1 MRWGLLAGGLPVARH
16 GPPNRSVYGLLL
28 LPALLLLTIFYL
40 APLVIIFW
48 ISISEPTQGLA
59 NYRLLYSSGSIEHV
73 IATTFRISFTTTAIS
88 VLLGYIV
95 AYGIRNA
102 TPRGRRVMLAFVI
115 LPFWISVLVR
125 AFAWVTLLGRQ
136 GIVNSLLMATGVTA
150 HPLEMM
156 YNEFGVEVGMVHYMV
171 PIATITLYANMLGI
185 DQHLVGAARG
195 LGASQ
200 LQSFVRIYLPLSL
213 PGVFASAT
221 LVFVFSMGF
230 FVTPA
235 LLGGGKTLMA
245 AEYISE
251 QVNETLRWGEACM
264 LAVALVVAILILLQT
279 LTSLFE
285 IRSLFGGARP

>member
-1 MRWGLLAGGLPVARH
+1 
-16 GPPNRSVYGLLL
+16 
-28 LPALLLLTIFYL
+28 
-40 APLVIIFW
+40 
-48 ISISEPTQGLA
+48 
-59 NYRLLYSSGSIEHV
+59 
-73 IATTFRISFTTTAIS
+73 
-88 VLLGYIV
+88 
-95 AYGIRNA
+95 
-102 TPRGRRVMLAFVI
+102 
-115 LPFWISVLVR
+115 
-125 AFAWVTLLGRQ
+125 
-136 GIVNSLLMATGVTA
+136 
-150 HPLEMM
+150 
-156 YNEFGVEVGMVHYMV
+156 MVHYMV

-195 LGASQ
+195 LGASR

-264 LAVALVVAILILLQT
+264 LAVARWW
-279 LTSLFE
+279 
-285 IRSLFGGARP
+285 RS